1 MDEMMTLASTYIWR
15 CSKGIYRFA
24 PEIFSAL
31 TAQPLASDLPTNI
44 LYLLPEWTVYTKTP
58 GLTYERHQMEGFIA
72 HLDYNLFSRNVA
84 LQFAMLLQGREM
96 PKMVALPLG
105 SGSLSDAMDRVD
117 QTDDMF
123 MGHTE
128 QKRYIGSRDE
138 YRRTFSSMLQLMLY
152 LCSEGPDLPEIE
164 RYCQELCAKLFAGS
178 G

>member
-105 SGSLSDAMDRVD
+105 AGRYPTPWTGSIRRMTCSWGIRSRSGISAAVTSTGAP
-117 QTDDMF
+117 F
-123 MGHTE
+123 PPC
-128 QKRYIGSRDE
+128 
-138 YRRTFSSMLQLMLY
+138 SS
-152 LCSEGPDLPEIE
+152 
-164 RYCQELCAKLFAGS
+164 
-178 G
+178 

>member
-84 LQFAMLLQGREM
+84 SSSPCSCRAGRC
-96 PKMVALPLG
+96 PRWWPFRWGAGRYPTPWTG
-105 SGSLSDAMDRVD
+105 SIRRMTCSWGIR
-117 QTDDMF
+117 
-123 MGHTE
+123 
-128 QKRYIGSRDE
+128 SRSGISAAV
-138 YRRTFSSMLQLMLY
+138 TSTGAPFPPCSS
-152 LCSEGPDLPEIE
+152 
-164 RYCQELCAKLFAGS
+164 
-178 G
+178 